1 MLEDHFSLPRT
12 VDRIRALWLGTAIER
27 YVDWLADRRHAPS
40 TIRLHV
46 QVLVHFDAVAAESG
60 ATSWNELPALAAP
73 FVAQWIEKHC
83 EALARPQ
90 SRILAKSRAG
100 AAVEEMLQLVVPGF
114 VRPSL
119 RAVTP
124 PFLDRAPGFFDYLRE
139 ERGLRPATLH
149 KYDHHLRAFEG
160 YLQQAGVG
168 QLSEITPSLL
178 TAFAIDRG
186 RRLGRHGMKGCAA
199 SLRGLLHYAHRQGW
213 ITADLARAV
222 PRGRDYRLASIP
234 RAISWDDVQRM
245 LDGVDRRSAVGRR
258 DYALLLLL
266 VSYGLRARE
275 IAALRLDHIDWKQN
289 LLHVPT
295 RKGGHSTIY
304 PLSAPVG
311 EAIIEYLRR
320 DRPAVDDRHLFLLA
334 KAPYSPVSYWVISQR
349 VSWRLRAAGITV
361 ARAGSHTLRHTCVQ
375 RLVEADVP
383 FKTIGDYVGHSSPKS
398 TLVYGKVALHKLRQL
413 TIGEAEDML

>member
-40 TIRLHV
+40 TIRLRV
-46 QVLVHFDAVAAESG
+46 QVLVHFDAFAAESG

-83 EALARPQ
+83 GASARPQ

-119 RAVTP
+119 RAATI
-124 PFLDRAPGFFDYLRE
+124 PFLDKAPGFFDYLRE

-149 KYDHHLRAFEG
+149 GYEHHLRVFED
-160 YLQQAGVG
+160 YLQQVGVSR
-168 QLSEITPSLL
+168 LLDITPSLIS
-178 TAFAIDRG
+178 AFVTVRG
-186 RRLGRHGMKGCAA
+186 RRLSRHSMPGVSN
-199 SLRGLLHYAHRQGW
+199 SLRGLLHYAHRQGL
-213 ITADLARAV
+213 IPADLARSV
-222 PRGRDYRLASIP
+222 PRGRSYSQASIP

-275 IAALRLDHIDWKQN
+275 VAAMRLDDIDWKQN

-320 DRPAVDDRHLFLLA
+320 DRPTVDDRHLFLLA
-334 KAPYSPVSYWVISQR
+334 KAPYSPVSHWVISER
-349 VSWRLRAAGITV
+349 ASRRLHATGIKV
-361 ARAGSHTLRHTCVQ
+361 ARAGSHTLRHSCVQ
-375 RLVEADVP
+375 RLVEADMP

>member
-1 MLEDHFSLPRT
+1 MLEDHFSLLRT

-40 TIRLHV
+40 TIRLRV
-46 QVLVHFDAVAAESG
+46 QVLVHFDAFAAESG
-60 ATSWNELPALAAP
+60 AASWNELPALAAP
-73 FVAQWIEKHC
+73 FVAQWIEQHC
-83 EALARPQ
+83 GASARPQ

-119 RAVTP
+119 RAATI
-124 PFLDRAPGFFDYLRE
+124 PFLDKAPGFFDYLRE

-149 KYDHHLRAFEG
+149 GYEHHLRVFED
-160 YLQQAGVG
+160 YLQQVGVSR
-168 QLSEITPSLL
+168 LLDITPSLIS
-178 TAFAIDRG
+178 AFVTVRG
-186 RRLGRHGMKGCAA
+186 RRLSRHSMPGVSN
-199 SLRGLLHYAHRQGW
+199 SLRGLLHYAHRQGL
-213 ITADLARAV
+213 IPADLARSV
-222 PRGRDYRLASIP
+222 PRGRSYSQASIP

-275 IAALRLDHIDWKQN
+275 VAAMRLDDIDWKQN

-320 DRPAVDDRHLFLLA
+320 DRPTVDDRHLFLLA
-334 KAPYSPVSYWVISQR
+334 KAPYSPVSHWVISER
-349 VSWRLRAAGITV
+349 ASRRLHATGIKV
-361 ARAGSHTLRHTCVQ
+361 ARAGSHTLRHSCVQ
-375 RLVEADVP
+375 RLVEADMP

>member
-27 YVDWLADRRHAPS
+27 YVDWLADRRHAPC

-46 QVLVHFDAVAAESG
+46 QVLVHFDAFAAESG
-60 ATSWNELPALAAP
+60 ATSWNELPALVAP
-73 FVAQWIEKHC
+73 FLAQWIEKHC
-83 EALARPQ
+83 GASARPR
-90 SRILAKSRAG
+90 SSSSAKSRAC

-114 VRPSL
+114 VRPSR
-119 RAVTP
+119 RATTI
-124 PFLDRAPGFFDYLRE
+124 PFLDKAPGFFDYLRE

-149 KYDHHLRAFEG
+149 RYDHHLRAFEG
-160 YLQQAGVG
+160 YLQQAGIG
-168 QLSEITPSLL
+168 QLSDITPSLI

-186 RRLGRHGMKGCAA
+186 QRLGRHGMKGCAA
-199 SLRGLLHYAHRQGW
+199 SLRGLLHYAHRQGL
-213 ITADLARAV
+213 IPADLARSV
-222 PRGRDYRLASIP
+222 PRGRNYSQASIP

-275 IAALRLDHIDWKQN
+275 VAAMRLDDIDWKQN
-289 LLHVPT
+289 FLHVPT

-334 KAPYSPVSYWVISQR
+334 RAPYLPVSHWVISER
-349 VSWRLRAAGITV
+349 ASRRLRAVGIKV
-361 ARAGSHTLRHTCVQ
+361 ARAGSHTLRHSCVQ
-375 RLVEADVP
+375 RLVEADMP

>member
-12 VDRIRALWLGTAIER
+12 VDRIRGLWLGQAIEL
-27 YVDWLADRRHAPS
+27 YVGWLAERRAAPV
-40 TIRLHV
+40 TIRSRV
-46 QVLVHFDAVAAESG
+46 QCLVHFDAFATAAG
-60 ATSWNELPALAAP
+60 AASWNDLPALVAP
-73 FVAQWIEKHC
+73 FVEHWVDEHC
-83 EALARPQ
+83 GALVRP
-90 SRILAKSRAG
+90 ASRASVR
-100 AAVEEMLQLVVPGF
+100 ARARVSVEEMLQLVVPGF

-119 RAVTP
+119 RAATT
-124 PFLDRAPGFFDYLRE
+124 PFLDKAPGFFDYLRE

-149 KYDHHLRAFEG
+149 RYEHNLRVFEN
-160 YLQQAGVG
+160 YLQQVGVSR
-168 QLSEITPSLL
+168 LLDITPSLI
-178 TAFAIDRG
+178 TAFVTKRG
-186 RRLGRHGMKGCAA
+186 RRLSRRGMQGVSD
-199 SLRGLLHYAHRQGW
+199 SLRGVLHYAHRQGL
-213 ITADLARAV
+213 IPADLARAV
-222 PRGRDYRLASIP
+222 PRGRDYRQASIP

-275 IAALRLDHIDWKQN
+275 VAAMRLDDIDWKQS
-289 LLHVPT
+289 LLHVPI

-304 PLSAPVG
+304 PLSAAVG

-320 DRPAVDDRHLFLLA
+320 DRPAVDDRHLFLLT
-334 KAPYSPVSYWVISQR
+334 KAPYSPISQGVVPSR
-349 VSWRLRAAGITV
+349 VSARLHAAGIKV
-361 ARAGSHTLRHTCVQ
+361 ALAGSHTLRHTCVQ

-413 TIGEAEDML
+413 TLGEAEDML